1 MKRKFL
7 LVMFFSALIFTLC
20 IDVKAEETIEIGS
33 QEDYFNAIATIN
45 ESSEENYIVSLTDD
59 IILTSYPTTS
69 NPVLISNNKNVTIL
83 GNNHKI
89 KISETGS
96 YGYHSIMS
104 VGSATVNL
112 GKSDG
117 TDTLFIEGG
126 GEGVSTSESL
136 INVSGTVN
144 IYDGVIIGNN
154 YSGAGALAGAAF
166 RVLTNGTL
174 NMYGG
179 IIKDT
184 SITSTGVGG
193 AIALDYNNATFNMYG
208 GEIKDN
214 QTNGWGAAVYA
225 SSGASI
231 NIKGGKISGNKGVY
245 GGAISSIDGAVNI
258 ENATFEKNEGSYGG
272 AILIYSTSTLTINN
286 TTFKENSSGYGG
298 AIISWGNSCT
308 ISNSKFE
315 SNKGS
320 TGGAIRIESGTF
332 TSTNNEFIKNEAI
345 YGGAIFSR
353 STIVSSGD
361 DINSNKASVGAGV
374 YLSKGSADLENT
386 NVYNNKADTQAN
398 DYYITTNI
406 TSLKI
411 KDAASMDKSVVYDG
425 DTTNITGWFKDEE
438 DNRFSLTNTTDV
450 VEYSTITAGNSYSLT
465 AAGKQIFTV
474 KFENIDL
481 DDQSILKGNKITKPE
496 TPTKEN
502 YIFVDWYT
510 DENYITKFDF
520 DTPINSNITL
530 YPKWKYDYKIT
541 FGENQDYKKED
552 LVIKTNG
559 ILTNLISVKVNDEEL
574 DTSNYI
580 LESGSTILTLKKEYL
595 SSLKPGTYKLTF
607 VYNDDTLETTFII
620 NGSTDSSINN
630 PDTKDS
636 IYVYMYLLGLA
647 IFCLSGMTFYKRKF
661 D

>member
-1 MKRKFL
+1 
-7 LVMFFSALIFTLC
+7 MFISLFSFSVYADEK
-20 IDVKAEETIEIGS
+20 IDVSNQEE
-33 QEDYFNAIATIN
+33 YFDAIATIN
-45 ESSEENYIVSLTDD
+45 SSNEENFIVSLSDD

-69 NPVLISNNKNVTIL
+69 NPVLISNDKNVTVI

-112 GKSDG
+112 GNSDG
-117 TDTLFIEGG
+117 SDTLYIQGG
-126 GEGVSTSESL
+126 GANVSTSESL
-136 INVSGTVN
+136 INVAGTVN
-144 IYDGVIIGNN
+144 IYDGVTISDN
-154 YSGAGALAGAAF
+154 YSGPAALAGAAF
-166 RVLTNGTL
+166 RVQTNGTL

-179 IIKDT
+179 VIKDT

-225 SSGASI
+225 SNGASI
-231 NIKGGKISGNKGVY
+231 NIKGGKICGNKGVY
-245 GGAISSIDGAVNI
+245 GGAISSIAGPVNI

-298 AIISWGNSCT
+298 AILSWGESGT
-308 ISNSKFE
+308 INNSKFE
-315 SNKGS
+315 SNEGS
-320 TGGAIRIESGTF
+320 TGGAIRIESGTL
-332 TSTNNEFIKNEAI
+332 TSTNNKYIKNEAS

-353 STIVSSGD
+353 SNIISSGD

-374 YLSKGSADLENT
+374 YLYSGSADLEKAD
-386 NVYNNKADTQAN
+386 VYNNKAETQAN
-398 DYYITTNI
+398 DYYISANV

-411 KDAASMDKSVVYDG
+411 KDASTINKSVTYG
-425 DTTNITGWFKDEE
+425 EGTTNIIGWFKDES
-438 DNRFSLTNTTDV
+438 DNRFSLTNTTDI

-465 AAGKQIFTV
+465 AAGNQVFEV
-474 KFENIDL
+474 KFEGVDIDT
-481 DDQSILKGNKITKPE
+481 QFISSGGKITRPE
-496 TPTKEN
+496 NPTKEN
-502 YIFVDWYT
+502 YKFIDWYI
-510 DENYITKFDF
+510 DREYNTKYNFDSEV
-520 DTPINSNITL
+520 TLNVTL

-541 FGENQDYKKED
+541 FGANQKFNDQD

-559 ILTNLISVKVNDEEL
+559 VLANLISVKVNDEEL
-574 DTSNYI
+574 DSSNYI

-607 VYNDDTLETTFII
+607 VYNDDNLETTFII
-620 NGSTDSSINN
+620 NGSGDSSINN
-630 PDTKDS
+630 PDTKDN
-636 IYVYMYLLGLA
+636 IYVYMYLLGLS
-647 IFCLSGMTFYKRKF
+647 IFGLCGMTVYKRKF
-661 D
+661 N